1 MGRERDASVF
11 RLFEKFV
18 EQGDRFV
25 EPIPITKR
33 SRRVLERTVPG
44 IEGARL
50 LHIHAASAPDRLT
63 TVAALRKRMAERRW
77 SSDAEAKSINEWL
90 GFDATTEADH
100 RDDVERMLG
109 RYADRVRRPT
119 TKAIE
124 WPVKLWPKNRQPMT
138 SLRDVE
144 EQVPVHLRR
153 E

>member
-18 EQGDRFV
+18 EHGDRFV

-44 IEGARL
+44 VEGARL
-50 LHIHAASAPDRLT
+50 LHLHAASSEERLT
-63 TVAALRKRMAERRW
+63 TVAALRKRMQAGGWTSADE
-77 SSDAEAKSINEWL
+77 AEAISTWL
-90 GFDATTEADH
+90 ALNPATEAEH
-100 RDDVERMLG
+100 RSDVEEMLSL
-109 RYADRVRRPT
+109 YQDRVQRAT
-119 TKAIE
+119 TKATE

-144 EQVPVHLRR
+144 EQVAVHLRR
-153 E
+153 D